1 MSSILIIDD
10 DRDLCRSL
18 EIQLK
23 TGGHEVK
30 YANTASAGLDL
41 ISEWLPDL
49 VLLDLNLPDRSGIDV
64 LKLLQ
69 EQYRDVP
76 VAMITGQQDMKTTIE
91 AMRSGAFDYLRKPFE
106 LDDVL
111 LLIEKA
117 GRFGTVHTV
126 TVPIPEEGSV
136 SGRPDEIVGT
146 GKKITEVIK
155 QIGLLSRSRVTVLIE
170 GESGTGKEMVAR
182 ALHEA
187 SFPGQPFVPINCS
200 AIVSTLLE
208 SELFGHEKG
217 AFTGA
222 NDRKIGK
229 MEFAGEGTLFFDEI
243 GDMPLD
249 LQAKVLRAL
258 QEKEFERV
266 GGLRSIPFMA
276 RVVAATNR
284 NLETML
290 GEGTFRRDLYY
301 RLSVAR
307 IEVPPL
313 RERRNDVPLL
323 VQYLLGRISRTLHRR
338 VDAVEEAAMKRLTAY
353 DWPGNVRELE
363 NVLTRAVALSRGPVL
378 TGDDLEFS
386 LRPEI
391 ETDQSAVNITTLRQA
406 EKDHIEK
413 ILILND
419 WNITRTTGILQI
431 SPTTLRK
438 KITDYDLKR
447 PL

>member
-23 TGGHEVK
+23 TEGHEVK

-41 ISEWLPDL
+41 IAEWQPDL
-49 VLLDLNLPDRSGIDV
+49 ILLDLNLPDRSGIDV

-117 GRFGTVHTV
+117 ERFGTVRTV
-126 TVPIPEEGSV
+126 TVPIERSPVLE
-136 SGRPDEIVGT
+136 RPDEIVGT
-146 GKKITEVIK
+146 GRKIIEVIK

-170 GESGTGKEMVAR
+170 GESGTGKELVAR

-187 SFPGQPFVPINCS
+187 SFSGQSFVPINCS
-200 AIVSTLLE
+200 AVVPTLLE

-222 NDRKIGK
+222 GDRKIGK

-249 LQAKVLRAL
+249 LQAKVLRVL

-266 GGLRSIPFMA
+266 GGLKSIPFLA

-301 RLSVAR
+301 RLTVAR
-307 IEVPPL
+307 IEAPSL
-313 RERRNDVPLL
+313 REHRSDIPLL

-338 VDAVEEAAMKRLTAY
+338 VDAVEEAAMRRLTAY

-391 ETDQSAVNITTLRQA
+391 ETDPSAANVTTLRQA
-406 EKDHIEK
+406 EKGHIEK
-413 ILILND
+413 ALIVTD
-419 WNITRTTGILQI
+419 WNITRTAGILQI